1 MRHHRTGIRLRFVF
15 ALVSSVPTF
24 AHARAVALS
33 CFAIAVRVLRSC
45 PCRAVVRMPKVPSVV
60 ARDRHAASGA
70 GYGTPL
76 TYGPLPPGTLT
87 PMLHPVATGR
97 RTAALMLVC
106 SLVLI
111 AIAFA
116 CLDQSRTT
124 TPSAPPHTHLGQPPY
139 TPAWPAHTSRSHR
152 HAMPPHGAP
161 HTHVAEPDCLGL
173 GHIMR

>member
-1 MRHHRTGIRLRFVF
+1 MRLI
-15 ALVSSVPTF
+15 ALAVRASSVPTF

-45 PCRAVVRMPKVPSVV
+45 PCRAVVRMSQVPSVV
-60 ARDRHAASGA
+60 ARDRHATSGA

-87 PMLHPVATGR
+87 PMLHPIATSS
-97 RTAALMLVC
+97 RTSTLTLV
-106 SLVLI
+106 SALVLI
-111 AIAFA
+111 AITLVRF
-116 CLDQSRTT
+116 DQSRTT

-139 TPAWPAHTSRSHR
+139 TPAWPAHTSRCHR
-152 HAMPPHGAP
+152 HAMPPHGAT
-161 HTHVAEPDCLGL
+161 HTHVAEPEDCLEF